1 MNKKSP
7 IYKKSLEKA
16 NKVFG
21 TKSSA
26 YRSAYI
32 VKTYKGLGGKIDS
45 TETKTPYLDRWFN
58 EKWIQVIPYLES
70 GKIVDCGNKTKSPGK
85 ACRPLKRISKNTP
98 ITIDELVQLHSK
110 KDLINTAKIKDKSP
124 NKRVIWK
131 TLKVL

>member
-21 TKSSA
+21 PKSSA

-32 VKTYKGLGGKIDS
+32 VKTYKELGGKIDS
-45 TETKTPYLDRWFN
+45 TKPPYLERWFK

-98 ITIDELVQLHSK
+98 ITIKELEQLHSK
-110 KDLINTAKIKDKSP
+110 KDLIKTAKIKDKSP

>member
-21 TKSSA
+21 QKSSA

-32 VKTYKGLGGKIDS
+32 VKTYKELGGKIDS
-45 TETKTPYLDRWFN
+45 TKPPNLERWFK

-98 ITIDELVQLHSK
+98 ITIKELEQLHSK
-110 KDLINTAKIKDKSP
+110 KDLIKTAKIKDKSP

>member
-7 IYKKSLEKA
+7 IYEKSLKKA
-16 NKVFG
+16 NEVYG

-32 VKTYKGLGGKIDS
+32 VKTYKELGGKIDS
-45 TETKTPYLDRWFN
+45 NTTNLERWFK
-58 EKWIQVIPYLES
+58 EKWIQVVPYLES
-70 GKIVDCGNKTKSPGK
+70 GKIVECGNKTKSLGK
-85 ACRPLKRISKNTP
+85 ACRPLKRISKKSP
-98 ITIDELVQLHSK
+98 ITIKELQQLHSK
-110 KDLINTAKIKDKSP
+110 KDLIKIAKIKDKSP